1 VCTTNPALGRGVTT
15 SLLQARELLRLL
27 EHDAGDRA
35 GVAIAFDHWCT
46 ENIAPWFHDH
56 VHSDAAL
63 IDRWAGA
70 DVDLTRPLPSDL
82 IVAAAQADPSLM
94 PIVGPYLGMRA
105 LPASLDPLQPR
116 VRQIYADGWRP
127 PVPEGPTRDHLAD
140 MITSLSP
147 PRPRQ
152 DSEHAAA

>member
-1 VCTTNPALGRGVTT
+1 
-15 SLLQARELLRLL
+15 
-27 EHDAGDRA
+27 
-35 GVAIAFDHWCT
+35 
-46 ENIAPWFHDH
+46 
-56 VHSDAAL
+56 
-63 IDRWAGA
+63 
-70 DVDLTRPLPSDL
+70 
-82 IVAAAQADPSLM
+82 
-94 PIVGPYLGMRA
+94 MRA